1 MYSFLCCMM
10 WLPPISPLTVSLF
23 PTTALFRLLP
33 RQRPVGRIGGGH
45 IGQVRHGER
54 RRGRGCS
61 RPPERVIVLARRLAF
76 PFERHHASRRAE
88 RPPRDDGRWARQAK
102 DRQDVVS
109 GKRGR
114 LRVVM
119 GVRSIIKEKKII
131 T

>member
-45 IGQVRHGER
+45 IGKVRHGER

-61 RPPERVIVLARRLAF
+61 SPPERVIVLARRLALQ
-76 PFERHHASRRAE
+76 FERHHARRRVE
-88 RPPRDDGRWARQAK
+88 RPPRDDRRLARKAK
-102 DRQDVVS
+102 LGAAERKAITGVKIGSASCRDRVCEYVY
-109 GKRGR
+109 
-114 LRVVM
+114 L
-119 GVRSIIKEKKII
+119 
-131 T
+131 